1 VDTGDWTLLSLWVH
15 IPVVT
20 IWIGLV
26 MLDAFASS
34 APELSQEQ
42 RGRLIAWS
50 RWPTLVL
57 IAIILI
63 TGVWQTMK
71 NPFSEVGSYSELKA
85 LREDTTYGMALF
97 LKHGAVLATFI
108 LTLVVRFY
116 FAPRLL
122 HPHTATVT
130 DVPATVPA
138 GGTAAMAA
146 PATQN
151 LAAVRWLSIL
161 NLLACLAALIFA
173 TRMVWELH

>member
-15 IPVVT
+15 IPIVT

-26 MLDAFASS
+26 MWDVFASS
-34 APELSQEQ
+34 APELGDRQ

-50 RWPTLVL
+50 RWLTLLL
-57 IAIILI
+57 IAVIMV

-71 NPFSEVGSYSELKA
+71 NPFSEVSSYSELKA
-85 LREDTTYGMALF
+85 LRDDTTYGMSLF
-97 LKHGAVLATFI
+97 LKHACVLATFI

-122 HPHTATVT
+122 RPGDPTVT

-138 GGTAAMAA
+138 GGVAVAAT

-151 LAAVRWLSIL
+151 LTAVRWLSIV
-161 NLLACLAALIFA
+161 NLLACLGALIFA